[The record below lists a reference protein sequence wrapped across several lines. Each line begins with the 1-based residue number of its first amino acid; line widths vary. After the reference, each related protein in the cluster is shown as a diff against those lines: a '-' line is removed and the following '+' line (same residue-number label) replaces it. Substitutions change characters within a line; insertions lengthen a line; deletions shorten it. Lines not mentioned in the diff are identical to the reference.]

1 MKVDVDAVHKRICH
15 LLAIIR
21 TESEAPPFVS
31 IQQAD
36 VLDKERKNQQL
47 VCGLVYSSENK
58 LTERHLKINSSCTHH
73 LALYSKICTIKFV
86 MAGTCRETAVHSV
99 KSYTR

>member
-1 MKVDVDAVHKRICH
+1 MHLYTLCSGNEHMKVDVDAVHKRICH

-47 VCGLVYSSENK
+47 VCGLVYSSEKTNRK
-58 LTERHLKINSSCTHH
+58 TFKD
-73 LALYSKICTIKFV
+73 
-86 MAGTCRETAVHSV
+86 
-99 KSYTR
+99 

>member
-47 VCGLVYSSENK
+47 VCGLVYSSEKTNRK
-58 LTERHLKINSSCTHH
+58 TFKD
-73 LALYSKICTIKFV
+73 
-86 MAGTCRETAVHSV
+86 
-99 KSYTR
+99 